1 MFSHAGTLCCRLV
14 HQLLDFHAL
23 FGNVQTAYWRQL
35 DGKATRLYSAVGLL
49 TAQRLQAVL
58 RVPIGIIQ
66 VRMVSGFVAVVVR
79 SSAPLLHLRRAAAEQ
94 AATQLMA
101 AIWAAMAATMQRALQ
116 SSQSRAQPTGPCAA
130 QVAWP
135 GSSIQSWIDRG
146 SIAAVDRGVA
156 RVAGARLSG
165 ASSAAKSFA
174 PSMLRP
180 LRGIP
185 FNSVIWWQGWGAQPP
200 CV

>member
-1 MFSHAGTLCCRLV
+1 
-14 HQLLDFHAL
+14 
-23 FGNVQTAYWRQL
+23 
-35 DGKATRLYSAVGLL
+35 
-49 TAQRLQAVL
+49 
-58 RVPIGIIQ
+58 
-66 VRMVSGFVAVVVR
+66 
-79 SSAPLLHLRRAAAEQ
+79 
-94 AATQLMA
+94 
-101 AIWAAMAATMQRALQ
+101 MQRALR
-116 SSQSRAQPTGPCAA
+116 SSQSRAQPIVSCAA

-146 SIAAVDRGVA
+146 SIAAVDRGIA

-185 FNSVIWWQGWGAQPP
+185 FNSVIWWQGWGSHLHYFRVGSTELPMCWSSWP
-200 CV
+200 